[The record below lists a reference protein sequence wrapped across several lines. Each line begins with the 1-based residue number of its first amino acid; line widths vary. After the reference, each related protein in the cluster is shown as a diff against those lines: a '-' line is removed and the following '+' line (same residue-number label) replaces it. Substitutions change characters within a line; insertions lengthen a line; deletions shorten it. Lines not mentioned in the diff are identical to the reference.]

1 MTSWL
6 LALNILYVASGGSV
20 YEELAVFS
28 LATSKSH
35 GKPPISLWDSR
46 ITPMHNTWGRLF
58 PHLYLVFG
66 TNIFDFNFLSRI
78 QCKIRSN
85 SSSSR
90 ERRRLLA
97 RTHQTR
103 PRNEIIYYKCP
114 LAEREAN
121 VLWVGNCT
129 GEYFGIGPTCRLQ
142 ETMRW
147 YVRSPA
153 SAHLSGTKWFIFID
167 DDLYLRPW
175 GLVSFLA
182 KVSTKKSLKNMAIIA
197 SNTSNEFAFSQRWQ
211 GKKNLDCSMLSNYF
225 AQPVFIPRETL
236 ESTLL
241 SAIDDNG
248 LVQLQQIWGGSADVI
263 LGVLF
268 YIYDTTLYSVS
279 YSHIE
284 ALEQLL
290 SEDLL
295 DEAAETFKN
304 TPSLFI
310 VHGLRNFKLRPPSTV
325 DLEPDMLIKRKRL
338 LEREFYTELSHTSVA
353 RVLGDEHP
361 YSAQKV
367 EEQKNS
373 GSLAAELLFELPQS
387 SKPARW
393 EEKRKNFAGRFLL
406 FTPQDCIVES
416 KRRRLLHASS
426 SLVSGHAHSAR
437 LDSPA
442 AWSSITADRMWAEI
456 NRQVECWSENGR
468 WVRGRDPTRIVT
480 RSCLQHVRYSE
491 GACDNQTQAN
501 SSEPHQFHW
510 HVEASKCSAPFHP
523 WVAPK
528 VPNHNGSIEHLCHML
543 AGHSLLLVGD
553 SIQEEFY
560 FTLMSAFGVERFGS
574 RVTDCNPS
582 GVRTV
587 YCLSGRD
594 KSFQIAMVRNDNLS
608 ISAGQSNFDNLP
620 WTKTLV
626 ELKTTI
632 LLVNTGAHYSADE
645 VLLSS
650 VETAV
655 AHVQKNWPHVLI
667 LFRSTPIGHLD
678 HAKHFY
684 DPPLTDLPNLEA
696 GHEYSYD
703 KFAHQ
708 NALVQSLIQKRFHR
722 NIVYFDVYNS
732 TSRRSD
738 SHSQD
743 PLHYCIPGPIDH
755 WVRIFANVLRLVD
768 SHNWASS
775 GSSNSNSNSS
785 GSGSGVDKVSVAAAA
800 IAHSPI
806 ERQWE
811 QFSLYAASR
820 CGAWMT
826 DYTRLHR
833 ELRDGPSQRVL
844 VAMTGGQGATDRLA
858 GHLTA
863 FLIALASRRAFLIHP
878 YSDALPFSSSFEF
891 PSIDLGV
898 PRLLKERVEMA
909 WKSMNN
915 HPNSVTKDLFNLSIV
930 NFHDGHP
937 IFTAPF
943 NNSGNEAMSSYPVLF
958 GDDAVVLFASNR
970 GNIYNL
976 IGSSTMAT
984 SIELQKKGLQANWG
998 VHCAFHYLFRPNNV
1012 VLQMAQPFASKLTD
1026 DVVKIGIQVRTG
1038 DYANFWTRIQPAQF
1052 KEKNFTVSTYNNW
1065 FKCAEDVEKKLIANG
1080 KRVIWFLMSDS
1091 LSLRI
1096 DAKEVYGDKIVTDTH
1111 SHALHTGINRNEGS
1125 ASMQRVMAELLTLSL
1140 CDYFV
1145 LTFNSGVG
1153 KLAAWI
1159 SDNRKK
1165 NAYIVSP
1172 DEPQCKPYSDA
1183 EMALSN
1189 QGLR

>member
-1 MTSWL
+1 
-6 LALNILYVASGGSV
+6 
-20 YEELAVFS
+20 
-28 LATSKSH
+28 
-35 GKPPISLWDSR
+35 
-46 ITPMHNTWGRLF
+46 MHDTWGRLF
-58 PHLYLVFG
+58 PHLHLVFG
-66 TNIFDFNFLSRI
+66 TNVFDFNFLSRI
-78 QCKIRSN
+78 QCQTRSN
-85 SSSSR
+85 SS
-90 ERRRLLA
+90 ENAHGRRLLA

-103 PRNEIIYYKCP
+103 PRNEIIHYKCP
-114 LAEREAN
+114 LAAEREAN

-153 SAHLSGTKWFIFID
+153 AAHLSATKWFIFID

-182 KVSTKKSLKNMAIIA
+182 KVSSQKSLKNMAIIS

-241 SAIDDNG
+241 SAIDANG
-248 LVQLQQIWGGSADVI
+248 LVQLQQSWGGSADVI
-263 LGVLF
+263 LGLLF
-268 YIYDTTLYSVS
+268 YIYETTLYSAS

-284 ALEQLL
+284 SLEQLL

-295 DEAAETFKN
+295 DEATETFKS

-310 VHGLRNFKLRPPSTV
+310 VHGLRHFKLRPPSIV
-325 DLEPDMLIKRKRL
+325 DLEPEMLIKRKRL
-338 LEREFYTELSHTSVA
+338 LEREFYTELSHSSVA
-353 RVLGDEHP
+353 KALGDEHP
-361 YSAQKV
+361 YSAEKV
-367 EEQKNS
+367 EEQKRA
-373 GSLAAELLFELPQS
+373 GLRAADLLIQLPQS
-387 SKPARW
+387 AKPVRW
-393 EEKRKNFAGRFLL
+393 DEKRKSFNGRFLS

-416 KRRRLLHASS
+416 KRRRLLHASTS
-426 SLVSGHAHSAR
+426 SLTSGHVSHSLR
-437 LDSPA
+437 LDSPLS
-442 AWSSITADRMWAEI
+442 WSSITADKMWAEI
-456 NRQVECWSENGR
+456 NRQVDCWSENGR
-468 WVRGRDPTRIVT
+468 WVRGRDPPRIVL

-491 GACDNQTQAN
+491 GACNNQTHAN
-501 SSEPHQFHW
+501 SSEPHQYHW

-543 AGHSLLLVGD
+543 AGHRLLVVGD

-560 FTLMSAFGVERFGS
+560 FTLMSAFGVERFDSG
-574 RVTDCNPS
+574 VDDCNPS

-587 YCLSGRD
+587 HCLSGGHD
-594 KSFQIAMVRNDNLS
+594 KSFRIAMVRNDNLS
-608 ISAGQSNFDNLP
+608 ISASGQSEFDHLP
-620 WTKTLV
+620 WTQTLV
-626 ELKTTI
+626 ELNTTI
-632 LLVNTGAHYSADE
+632 LLVNTGAHYAVDE
-645 VLLSS
+645 LLLSS
-650 VETAV
+650 VETAI
-655 AHVQKNWPHVLI
+655 AHVQKNWPQVLI

-678 HAKHFY
+678 HAKHFN
-684 DPPLTDLPNLEA
+684 DPPLADLPVPEA

-708 NALVQSLIQKRFHR
+708 NSLVQSLIQKRFHR
-722 NIVYFDVYNS
+722 NVVYFDVYNS

-768 SHNWASS
+768 SHNGASSSSS
-775 GSSNSNSNSS
+775 GSSA
-785 GSGSGVDKVSVAAAA
+785 GGGGGGGGSGVDKVSVAAAA

-811 QFSLYAASR
+811 QFSLYATSR

-826 DYTRLHR
+826 EYTRLHR
-833 ELRDGPSQRVL
+833 EIVRDGPRQRVL

-878 YSDALPFSSSFEF
+878 YSDALPFSSSFEY

-898 PRLLKERVEMA
+898 PSPLKERVEMA

-937 IFTAPF
+937 IFTALF
-943 NNSGNEAMSSYPVLF
+943 NNSGNEAMSTYPILF
-958 GDDAVVLFASNR
+958 GGDAVVLFGSNR

-976 IGSSTMAT
+976 IGSSTMET
-984 SIELQKKGLQANWG
+984 SIELQKMGLQAKWG
-998 VHCAFHYLFRPNNV
+998 VHCAFHYLFRPNTV
-1012 VLQMAQPFASKLTD
+1012 VLQMAQPFASKLVD
-1026 DVVKIGIQVRTG
+1026 DVVKIGIQIRTG
-1038 DYANFWTRIQPAQF
+1038 DYANFWTRVQPAQF
-1052 KEKNFTVSTYNNW
+1052 KEKNLTVSQYINW
-1065 FKCAEDVEKKLIANG
+1065 FKCAENIEKKHAANG
-1080 KRVIWFLMSDS
+1080 KRVKWFLMSDS

-1096 DAKEVYGDKIVTDTH
+1096 DAKAVYDDKIVTDTH

-1159 SDNRKK
+1159 SDNRDK
-1165 NAYIVSP
+1165 NAFIVSP
-1172 DEPQCKPYSDA
+1172 DEPQCKPYSDKD
-1183 EMALSN
+1183 MALSN